1 MDLTPEQIRG
11 IARLVDLDIPEA
23 DIESVAL
30 RLSSLLTE
38 METIERELGSL
49 MDKTEPIPPVYP
61 RLAGQHADYVAT
73 QLRAFRAEQRS
84 NDANKT
90 MRMIAARMS
99 DKEMQAVA
107 EFISGLR

>member
-38 METIERELGSL
+38 MEMIERELGGL
-49 MDKTEPIPPVYP
+49 LDKTEPIPPVYP
-61 RLAGQHADYVAT
+61 HEPAD
-73 QLRAFRAEQRS
+73 
-84 NDANKT
+84 
-90 MRMIAARMS
+90 
-99 DKEMQAVA
+99 
-107 EFISGLR
+107 